1 MKLAVVVQRYSADV
15 SGGAELHARYI
26 AELLAKRHTVHVLTT
41 CARDYITWRNE
52 HPAGT
57 ETIEGIEVH
66 RFPVRRQRDPIDF
79 GKRSLHIFG
88 HEHSFADELAW
99 LESEG
104 PTSPALIRHIAENRE
119 HYDFFLF
126 FSFRYYHTYHG
137 VRATPGRAV
146 LVPTAERDPVV
157 GLSLFGPIFR
167 SVRALMYNSPEE
179 RAMIQATSQNTAVPG
194 VVVGIGSRIPER
206 TRPERFRRKFDVR
219 DPFIVYVGRVD
230 ENKGCAEMFS
240 FFLRYAAVTRNPPTL
255 VLMGNSV
262 LPIPESPFVRHL
274 GFVSDEDKFD
284 AIAGAQ
290 ALIMPSFFE
299 SLSMVAL
306 EAWALEKP
314 VLANGRCDVLKGQA
328 IRSDGGLYY
337 ENADEFFETMR
348 LLTTNSN
355 LNAALGRNGR
365 RYFARHYTWPVIAQ
379 KYEDVLARLAEQPST
394 GAMEPEPG
402 WLAARRRTIPP
413 ASDVLERLPS
423 GPVVEK
429 TRPAV
434 PRGRPRRAGAR
445 R

>member
-1 MKLAVVVQRYSADV
+1 M
-15 SGGAELHARYI
+15 
-26 AELLAKRHTVHVLTT
+26 
-41 CARDYITWRNE
+41 
-52 HPAGT
+52 
-57 ETIEGIEVH
+57 
-66 RFPVRRQRDPIDF
+66 
-79 GKRSLHIFG
+79 
-88 HEHSFADELAW
+88 
-99 LESEG
+99 
-104 PTSPALIRHIAENRE
+104 
-119 HYDFFLF
+119 
-126 FSFRYYHTYHG
+126 
-137 VRATPGRAV
+137 

-314 VLANGRCDVLKGQA
+314 VLANGRCDV
-328 IRSDGGLYY
+328 
-337 ENADEFFETMR
+337 
-348 LLTTNSN
+348 
-355 LNAALGRNGR
+355 
-365 RYFARHYTWPVIAQ
+365 
-379 KYEDVLARLAEQPST
+379 
-394 GAMEPEPG
+394 
-402 WLAARRRTIPP
+402 
-413 ASDVLERLPS
+413 
-423 GPVVEK
+423 
-429 TRPAV
+429 
-434 PRGRPRRAGAR
+434 
-445 R
+445 